1 MTQTPTRTP
10 RPDRASA
17 LVPLPA
23 RPLAPGESYPDAVV
37 ERAFELWAVTRNAAA
52 TARMLREEL
61 HAELGPQVTTPS
73 ERQIRAWTHYHGWTA
88 RADEDWRRHQ
98 GRNLFELQAQAV
110 AAVRLGVQNL
120 VLAAS
125 GAFAD
130 NPQDGGIRLKA
141 AELAIRLVERGVI
154 PLSLQPPEPAVD
166 TSDLPRDEQEARARR
181 ILVQRH

>member
-1 MTQTPTRTP
+1 MVSHPNTPSTI
-10 RPDRASA
+10 
-17 LVPLPA
+17 VPLPSQA
-23 RPLAPGESYPDAVV
+23 LAPGESYPDAVV
-37 ERAFELWAVTRNAAA
+37 ERAYELWAVTRNAAA
-52 TARMLREEL
+52 AARMLREEL

-73 ERQIRAWTHYHGWTA
+73 ERQLRAWTHYHGWTA

-120 VLAAS
+120 LLAAS

-130 NPQDGGIRLKA
+130 NPQDGVIRLKA

-154 PLSLQPPEPAVD
+154 PLSVQPPESIVD
-166 TSDLPRDEQEARARR
+166 TSDLPRDEQEARARKM
-181 ILVQRH
+181 LVQRH